1 MLRRLLDVRPE
12 ERRPT
17 AIAFLVLFGILAA
30 HTILETARDALFLAR
45 LPPSQLPWMYLAM
58 AAIAVGLSQ
67 WTARRLSG
75 PRALATLLALCAAGT
90 FAFWAIG
97 SPLGPW
103 ALRALYVWTGLVS
116 TLAAVQFWLVVSEI
130 YTITQAKR
138 VYAVIGLGSLL
149 GAVAGGGLAR
159 IVSSRVDAHHLL
171 LLSAAVLGVTAFGP
185 AILLRSP
192 GAARADDPGAIEP
205 AFAECLRRIPRH
217 PYLARLA
224 GLVLISTLAVTLA
237 DYVFKSAVARVV
249 PPEQLASFFASFYT
263 VLNGLAL
270 LTQLFLVSW
279 LMRVL
284 GVNRALWVL
293 PALLLLGATG
303 VAIGGGLIAALLLK
317 GADGVLRPS
326 LQRMGMELLFVPIPD
341 QIRSFAK
348 LTDVLG
354 QRGGQALASIFI
366 LGGLAQGRG
375 EIMFAIV
382 SALLCV
388 VWIAWTVNLNPHYL
402 EIFRGALRDGTLR
415 DTVHLPALDMGALEV
430 LFSALNSQDDAEVLS
445 ALDLLVEEGRGRLV
459 PALILYHP
467 SRAVVFRALNILAKS
482 GRVDFVPIADRL
494 FDSPDAEIRAA
505 ALRARSTVQPDAS
518 VLGRAA
524 EDPSPLVRATGIVG
538 LVAGG
543 WGSDD
548 ARQIMDDL
556 VQSSSVDT
564 QVALARA
571 IERQPAAGFED
582 VILRL
587 AESPDSR
594 VVRHVAHAMGRIKSP
609 SFLPRLLL
617 MLGQREV
624 RNETRAALL
633 QYGDDAL
640 RMLDAAL
647 GDRNVP
653 QQIRRHIPHTISQFA
668 PDQATLVLQKHLLE
682 ASDGLVRF
690 KILRALGRTAAE
702 HPEVALD
709 QAALRVATERTINS
723 AIELLY
729 WRINLVRG
737 AATEPARLTPGHSL
751 IVMLLRDKERHAVE
765 RIFRL
770 LGLAFRHEDLRSI
783 HRGLAN
789 ANPKVRAGSRELLEN
804 LLVPPLRESVL
815 GLVDDVADERRL
827 AGLRPD
833 LARASIEYEALLTL
847 LGDGHRQTL
856 RSLAEYHA
864 RELGLTMHVR
874 REVLES
880 RDAGVF
886 ASRVLEAAQAL
897 DALDATS

>member
-1 MLRRLLDVRPE
+1 MLRRFLDVRPE
-12 ERRPT
+12 ERRQT
-17 AIAFLVLFGILAA
+17 AIAFLVLFGVLAA

-45 LPPSQLPWMYLAM
+45 LPPAQLPWMYLAI
-58 AAIAVGLSQ
+58 AAIAVGLSK
-67 WTARRLSG
+67 WTTRRLSG
-75 PRALATLLALCAAGT
+75 ARALATLLAAGAAGT
-90 FAFWAIG
+90 FTFWAIG
-97 SPLGPW
+97 SSLGPW

-116 TLAAVQFWLVVSEI
+116 TLAALQFWLVVGEI

-171 LLSAAVLGVTAFGP
+171 LLSAAVLAVTAFGP

-192 GAARADDPGAIEP
+192 GAARANDPGAIEP
-205 AFAECLRRIPRH
+205 AFGEGLGLIRRH
-217 PYLARLA
+217 PYLERLA
-224 GLVLISTLAVTLA
+224 GLILISTLAVTLA
-237 DYVFKSAVARVV
+237 DYVFKSAVARAV

-270 LTQLFLVSW
+270 AAQLFLVSW

-293 PALLLLGATG
+293 PAFLLLGATS
-303 VAIGGGLIAALLLK
+303 VAMGGGLIAALMLK
-317 GADGVLRPS
+317 GADGALRPS
-326 LQRMGMELLFVPIPD
+326 LNRMGMELLFVPIPD
-341 QIRSFAK
+341 QLRPFAK

-366 LGGLAQGRG
+366 LGWLAQGRG
-375 EIMFAIV
+375 DTMFAIV
-382 SALLCV
+382 SALLCI

-402 EIFRGALRDGTLR
+402 EIFRDALRHGTLK

-430 LFSALNSQDDAEVLS
+430 LFSALNSQDDTEVLG
-445 ALDLLVEEGRGRLV
+445 ALDLLDEEGRARLV

-505 ALRARSTVQPDAS
+505 ALRARSTVRPEAS
-518 VLGRAA
+518 VLQRAA

-556 VQSSSVDT
+556 LRSSSVDT
-564 QVALARA
+564 QVAFARA
-571 IERQPAAGFED
+571 IERQPAAVFEE
-582 VILRL
+582 VTLRL
-587 AESPDSR
+587 AASPDSR
-594 VVRHVAHAMGRIKSP
+594 VLRHVAHAMGKIKSP

-624 RNETRAALL
+624 RNETRMALL
-633 QYGDDAL
+633 QYGDSAL
-640 RMLDAAL
+640 RMLNLAL
-647 GDRNVP
+647 GDRDVP
-653 QQIRRHIPHTISQFA
+653 QHIRRHIPHTISQFA
-668 PDQATLVLQKHLLE
+668 PDQATLVLQKQLLE
-682 ASDGLVRF
+682 ESDGLVRF

-702 HPEVALD
+702 HPEVGLD
-709 QAALRVATERTINS
+709 KAVLREATERTINA

-737 AATEPARLTPGHSL
+737 AAGQPKRLTPGHSL
-751 IVMLLRDKERHAVE
+751 IVMLLRDKERHTVE

-783 HRGLAN
+783 YRGLAN
-789 ANPKVRAGSRELLEN
+789 TNPKVRAGSRELLEH
-804 LLVPPLRESVL
+804 LLAPPLRELVL

-833 LARASIEYEALLTL
+833 LARAPIEYEALLTL
-847 LGDGHRQTL
+847 LGDARRQTL
-856 RSLAEYHA
+856 RSLAGYHA
-864 RELGLTMHVR
+864 RELGLTIHIR
-874 REVLES
+874 REVLELKET
-880 RDAGVF
+880 GVF

-897 DALDATS
+897 EART

>member
-17 AIAFLVLFGILAA
+17 VIAFLVLFGILAA

-67 WTARRLSG
+67 WTTRRLGG
-75 PRALATLLALCAAGT
+75 PRALATLLAACTAGT
-90 FAFWAIG
+90 FTFWAVG
-97 SPLGPW
+97 SQLGPW
-103 ALRALYVWTGLVS
+103 ALRALYVWTGLAS
-116 TLAAVQFWLVVSEI
+116 TLAAVQFWLVVGEI
-130 YTITQAKR
+130 FTITQAKR
-138 VYAVIGLGSLL
+138 VYAAIGLGSLL

-159 IVSSRVDAHHLL
+159 IVSTRVDAHHLL

-192 GAARADDPGAIEP
+192 GTARANDPGALEP
-205 AFAECLRRIPRH
+205 ASALRLIRRH

-224 GLVLISTLAVTLA
+224 GLVLISTVAVTLA
-237 DYVFKSAVARVV
+237 DYVFKSAVARAV

-270 LTQLFLVSW
+270 AAQLFLVSW

-293 PALLLLGATG
+293 PAFLLLGATG

-317 GADGVLRPS
+317 GADGALRPS
-326 LQRMGMELLFVPIPD
+326 LNRMGMELLFVPIPD
-341 QIRSFAK
+341 QLRPFAR

-366 LGGLAQGRG
+366 LGWLAQGRG
-375 EIMFAIV
+375 DITLAIV
-382 SALLCV
+382 SALLCI
-388 VWIAWTVNLNPHYL
+388 VWIAWTVTLKPHYL
-402 EIFRGALRDGTLR
+402 EIFRDALRNGTLN

-430 LFSALNSQDDAEVLS
+430 LFSALNSQDDAEVLG
-445 ALDLLVEEGRGRLV
+445 ALDLLDEEGRARLV
-459 PALILYHP
+459 PTLILYHP

-524 EDPSPLVRATGIVG
+524 KDPSPLVRATGIVG
-538 LVAGG
+538 LVASG

-556 VQSSSVDT
+556 LRSSSVDT
-564 QVALARA
+564 QVAFARA
-571 IERQPAAGFED
+571 IERQPDAGFED

-587 AESPDSR
+587 AASPDSR
-594 VVRHVAHAMGRIKSP
+594 VLRHVAHAMGNIKSP

-624 RNETRAALL
+624 RNETRVALL

-640 RMLDAAL
+640 RMLDVAL
-647 GDRNVP
+647 GDHNVP
-653 QQIRRHIPHTISQFA
+653 QHVRRHIPHTISRFA
-668 PDQATLVLQKHLLE
+668 PDQATLVLQKQLLE
-682 ASDGLVRF
+682 ESDGLVRF

-709 QAALRVATERTINS
+709 NAALREATERAIN
-723 AIELLY
+723 AAVELLY
-729 WRINLVRG
+729 WRVNVVRG
-737 AATEPARLTPGHSL
+737 AAAQPNRLTPGHSL

-770 LGLAFRHEDLRSI
+770 LGLMFRHEDLRSV

-789 ANPKVRAGSRELLEN
+789 ATPKVRASSRELLAN
-804 LLVPPLRESVL
+804 LLGPPLRESVL

-847 LGDGHRQTL
+847 LGNGRRQTL
-856 RSLAEYHA
+856 RSLAGYHT

-880 RDAGVF
+880 RETGVF

-897 DALDATS
+897 DARI